1 MTSCSIGSRASAP
14 LRRRLIQRCFSFF
27 FFFAASIAF
36 QCTHSVFKGYSAV
49 SVPCVCVVNSLSKRR
64 FCAAFPVCASSCST
78 RCLAWLSSVGNT
90 GTVKQPALYLQRDAL
105 VRLLMDLLCPRWG
118 VQSPSGFVIWV
129 RRFIYFGFFFPTPP
143 CSPPLCFFFS
153 HFIYPVVCISGG
165 NGSVSVSQGVA
176 APSIIVYL
184 IVCACLCVKERE
196 RRRGMENS
204 AVHHPRSPPPAGNR
218 ISG

>member
-27 FFFAASIAF
+27 FFFATSIAF

-49 SVPCVCVVNSLSKRR
+49 SVPCVCVCVVNSLSKRR

-143 CSPPLCFFFS
+143 CSPPLCFFFPLYIS
-153 HFIYPVVCISGG
+153 CSLHLRGKWIRVSISRSGG
-165 NGSVSVSQGVA
+165 PIYYSLSYCMCVF
-176 APSIIVYL
+176 
-184 IVCACLCVKERE
+184 VCERE
-196 RRRGMENS
+196 RETERYGEQCGS
-204 AVHHPRSPPPAGNR
+204 SSPLSPPCR
-218 ISG
+218 